1 MIKMQAQGNER
12 RNKSR
17 QSRYPRMKYE
27 ETDEDMVE
35 Q

>member
-1 MIKMQAQGNER
+1 MQAQRNER
-12 RNKSR
+12 RNKWR
-17 QSRYPRMKYE
+17 QSRYPRMKYQ